1 MSNNILQIDTI
12 GPVKQLSIPLP
23 EGGGCVVLRGPNG
36 AGKSTALDVARRLA
50 GSKQGGLA
58 PTDGA
63 RRGSASLGSA
73 KLSVTPKKVAQA
85 GELEVETIEGRFDV
99 SELIDPQIKDPDR
112 ADAARLRALVSLS
125 GAVADESLYEAMIAD
140 PQLWERLKVN
150 ISTTDDPVALCGIVK
165 RAIEAR
171 ARQYED
177 QASELSG
184 KLKAMAEELDEFA
197 DDVVDSAELIK
208 AIDNATRKIE
218 RLEGQREFAERAMR
232 ELNEAAAALAE
243 AEAARAERGVEAIG
257 NDITTANLA
266 IANESNH
273 CETLRAEIADLKYVL
288 EQKERKLQLH
298 EAAQYIEEQRLGAL
312 QNELHQAQDADHA
325 IAQLET
331 IVNRGC
337 PVSVDDAEIEAAEAE
352 KAKALEAY
360 TRNEDAKKQQ
370 AKRDRLAEVDAEYA
384 RTAHEAER
392 LRTLAAKTESVLV
405 GQIGSGP
412 IRYKD
417 GRLVVETDRSDSEL
431 FAELSH
437 GERAKIAIDIAAEH
451 VPEDGLIV
459 IRQEVFESLQPANQR
474 AIHEHAKAR
483 GVVILTAAVADGDGI
498 RVESVEG

>member
-1 MSNNILQIDTI
+1 MANNILQIDTI

-125 GAVADESLYEAMIAD
+125 GAVADESLYESMIGD

-165 RAIEAR
+165 RAIEVIAR
-171 ARQYED
+171 EYENR
-177 QASELSG
+177 AAELSG
-184 KLKAMAEELDEFA
+184 KLGAMAEELDEFA
-197 DDVVDSAELIK
+197 GDVVDSAELIE

-218 RLEGQREFAERAMR
+218 RLESQREAAERAKV
-232 ELNEAAAALAE
+232 EHDEAAAALAE
-243 AEAARAERGVEAIG
+243 AKAARAERGVEAIG
-257 NDITTANLA
+257 SDITDAKLGIARQENNCDSVRAQITELRDALA
-266 IANESNH
+266 KREAELAKYSDLLSREQERLSSLVNEY
-273 CETLRAEIADLKYVL
+273 T
-288 EQKERKLQLH
+288 
-298 EAAQYIEEQRLGAL
+298 
-312 QNELHQAQDADHA
+312 QAQDADHA

-331 IVNRGC
+331 IVNRGT
-337 PVSVDDAEIEAAEAE
+337 PVSVDDAEIEAAQSE
-352 KAKALEAY
+352 KAAALERY

-370 AKRDRLAEVDAEYA
+370 AKRDRLAEVDAEHA

-392 LRTLAAKTESVLV
+392 LRKLAAKTESVLV

-417 GRLVVETDRSDSEL
+417 GRLVVETDRSESEL

-451 VPEDGLIV
+451 VPSDGLIV

>member
-1 MSNNILQIDTI
+1 MANNILQIDTI

-125 GAVADESLYEAMIAD
+125 GAVADESLYESMIGD

-177 QASELSG
+177 RASELHG
-184 KLKAMAEELDEFA
+184 KLNAIEEELDEFA
-197 DDVVDSAELIK
+197 VEPVDAQALVD
-208 AIDNATRKIE
+208 AIDAATRKIE
-218 RLEGQREFAERAMR
+218 RLESQRDVVERMTS
-232 ELNEAAAALAE
+232 EQMEAANALAE
-243 AEAARAERGVEAIG
+243 AKAARAERSVEVIEQHIA
-257 NDITTANLA
+257 DAMLATANEA
-266 IANESNH
+266 NH
-273 CETLRAEIADLKYVL
+273 CETLRAQITELRDSIARREKELATREATQMR
-288 EQKERKLQLH
+288 EQ
-298 EAAQYIEEQRLGAL
+298 QRLDL
-312 QNELHQAQDADHA
+312 LRNELAQAQDADNA

-331 IVNRGC
+331 IVNRGT
-337 PVSVDDAEIEAAEAE
+337 PVSVDDAEIEAAQAE
-352 KAKALEAY
+352 KANALEAY
-360 TRNEDAKKQQ
+360 TANEEAKKQQ
-370 AKRDRLAEVDAEYA
+370 AKRDRFAEIKGEHEKADS
-384 RTAHEAER
+384 EAER
-392 LRTLAAKTESVLV
+392 LRKLAAKTESVLV

-417 GRLVVETDRSDSEL
+417 GRLVVETDRSESEL

-451 VPEDGLIV
+451 VPSDGLIV